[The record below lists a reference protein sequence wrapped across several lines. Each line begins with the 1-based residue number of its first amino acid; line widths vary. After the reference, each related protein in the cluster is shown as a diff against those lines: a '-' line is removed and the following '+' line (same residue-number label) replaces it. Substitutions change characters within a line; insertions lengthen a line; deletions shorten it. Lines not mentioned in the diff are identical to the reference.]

1 MEIYGIENQEVP
13 LVQFDITIPGGQK
26 FDPKG
31 KAGVANLLSDLMM
44 EGTATKT
51 PAELEEAI
59 GLLGAN
65 IRISSSN
72 EDFQISGT
80 SLTKNFDATMKLVEE
95 ILLQPR
101 WDLSEYNR
109 LKSALET
116 NLKGREADPSSIASL
131 TMYKLLYGTEH
142 NFGVP
147 GSGTLE
153 TTANINMED
162 LKEYYK
168 KLAPENASFHIAGAI
183 SEEQVKTALKSL
195 SQSWTTKAV
204 SLPESKIASE
214 GEAGKLYF
222 IDFPEAKQSV
232 ILIGKLA
239 LSATDGNA
247 NKLAFANEILGGGS
261 SGRLFQTLR
270 IGKGYT
276 YGAYSGISE
285 NLEVSP
291 FYITSSVRA
300 NATLASLKIIEEMV
314 ANYAENFGEEE
325 MELTKNK
332 LLKENTR
339 AFESLGAKLG
349 ILRDISKYNKSSS
362 FIKDKQEELLN
373 MSLEDFK
380 QVIEDYMEE
389 DEMIYVVVGD
399 KATQLEEV
407 RKLGKEVIELDIY
420 GNPL

>member
-1 MEIYGIENQEVP
+1 
-13 LVQFDITIPGGQK
+13 
-26 FDPKG
+26 
-31 KAGVANLLSDLMM
+31 MM
-44 EGTATKT
+44 EGTANKT

-59 GLLGAN
+59 GLLGAS
-65 IRISSSN
+65 IRFYSSN
-72 EDFQISGT
+72 EDFHIAGT
-80 SLTKNFDATMKLVEE
+80 SLAKNFEGTMELVKE

-101 WDLSEYNR
+101 WDVVEYDR
-109 LKSALET
+109 LKQALET

-131 TMYKLLYGTEH
+131 TFYKLLYGTEN

-153 TTANINMED
+153 TVREISIQD
-162 LKEYYK
+162 LKDYYQ
-168 KLAPENASFHIAGAI
+168 KLSPKNASFHIAGAI
-183 SEEQVKTALKSL
+183 TKDQVKNSLKGL
-195 SQSWTTKAV
+195 AEEWDAKAPD
-204 SLPESKIASE
+204 LPKSEIESI

-239 LSATDGNA
+239 LSATDKDA

-291 FYITSSVRA
+291 FYISTSVRA
-300 NATLASLKIIEEMV
+300 NVTLASLKIIEEMV
-314 ANYAENFGEEE
+314 ETYAKDFGENE

-332 LLKENTR
+332 LVKENTR

-349 ILRDISKYNKSSS
+349 ILRDMSKYDKPAS
-362 FIKDKQEELLN
+362 FIKDKQQELLE

-380 QVIEDYMEE
+380 DVIEDYLAEE
-389 DEMIYVVVGD
+389 EMIYVVVGD
-399 KATQLEEV
+399 KTTQLEEV
-407 RKLGKEVIELDIY
+407 KKLGKEVIELDIY